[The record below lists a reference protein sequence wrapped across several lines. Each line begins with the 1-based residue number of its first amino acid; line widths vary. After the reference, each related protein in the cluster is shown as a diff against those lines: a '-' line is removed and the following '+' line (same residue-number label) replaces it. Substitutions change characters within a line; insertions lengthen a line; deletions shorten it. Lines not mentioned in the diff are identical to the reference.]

1 MGEALLPVPTPIAP
15 TRHYN
20 PFCRR
25 GFICCTVIILVA
37 LQFLYLPY
45 NLTWVHTS
53 PVPIHADQTLAHC
66 RALDFVPGPPPDFH
80 GRSSSDRHVP
90 GTPATLIFN
99 ARIWTGGHN
108 GTEVLEGHV
117 YFDKGIVKG
126 VGGLDVT
133 ALRQLHAQDNLN
145 IVDAKGAWVTP
156 G

>member
-1 MGEALLPVPTPIAP
+1 
-15 TRHYN
+15 
-20 PFCRR
+20 
-25 GFICCTVIILVA
+25 
-37 LQFLYLPY
+37 LPY

-66 RALDFVPGPPPDFH
+66 RALNLVPGPPPDFH
-80 GRSSSDRHVP
+80 RRSSSDRHVP
-90 GTPATLIFN
+90 ATPATLIFN

-133 ALRQLHAQDNLN
+133 ALKQLHAQDNLN